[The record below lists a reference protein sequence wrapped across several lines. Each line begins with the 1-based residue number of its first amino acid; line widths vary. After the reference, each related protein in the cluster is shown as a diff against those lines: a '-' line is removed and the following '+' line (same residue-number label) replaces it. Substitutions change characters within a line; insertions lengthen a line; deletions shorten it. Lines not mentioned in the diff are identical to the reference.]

1 MFLFEETTTPDFLV
15 QLTKHAP
22 HSVFV
27 HGDELDRWPCDEN
40 IEKVNILYFS
50 FSHIVHSSTIYLFDI
65 LYLFVFFF
73 MSQRNE
79 TPPKKK
85 VKKVKMS
92 GGENLGRIHLHL
104 IAHGTIRVGS
114 QHGM

>member
-50 FSHIVHSSTIYLFDI
+50 FSHINMFNATALFCP
-65 LYLFVFFF
+65 L
-73 MSQRNE
+73 
-79 TPPKKK
+79 
-85 VKKVKMS
+85 
-92 GGENLGRIHLHL
+92 
-104 IAHGTIRVGS
+104 
-114 QHGM
+114 